1 MHFEI
6 DERVPARPK
15 KELTAPAPIYSTEHT
30 FQHSWEAVTS
40 AWLLKFP
47 DPSLKQVR
55 SVETVARVVNEADR
69 TVQLRRLFLCE
80 FKIPRLVD
88 RILGE
93 KAHVICV
100 EEAHWDMSE
109 RSLVIH
115 GRNETFQEFIRID
128 EVCTYSAV
136 GEDETRYTQSATVVY
151 RRGVLSGL
159 LMPVAREICAVICNM
174 NAHKGT
180 EAMVRRVEREARE
193 VPDYKLS
200 EADSRGRAAEDVSVP
215 RLFGGLALAAGAGVA
230 YWAQRRCRREE

>member
-1 MHFEI
+1 M
-6 DERVPARPK
+6 DEAVPARPK

-80 FKIPRLVD
+80 FKIPRLVN
-88 RILGE
+88 RFFGE
-93 KAHVICV
+93 VAHVVCV
-100 EEAHWDMSE
+100 EEAHWDMNE

-115 GRNETFQEFIRID
+115 GRNETFQEFLRID
-128 EVCTYSAV
+128 EVCTYTAV
-136 GEDETRYTQSATVVY
+136 DKDKTLYTQSATVMY
-151 RRGVLSGL
+151 RKGVLSGL
-159 LMPVAREICAVICNM
+159 FMPVAREICAVICNM

-180 EAMVRRVEREARE
+180 EAMVKRVQREAGEIPNHKPSDLVDQSRIGI
-193 VPDYKLS
+193 
-200 EADSRGRAAEDVSVP
+200 ADDIMSISK
-215 RLFGGLALAAGAGVA
+215 LFGGLAVAAGVGAA
-230 YWAQRRCRREE
+230 YWAQRRCREEE